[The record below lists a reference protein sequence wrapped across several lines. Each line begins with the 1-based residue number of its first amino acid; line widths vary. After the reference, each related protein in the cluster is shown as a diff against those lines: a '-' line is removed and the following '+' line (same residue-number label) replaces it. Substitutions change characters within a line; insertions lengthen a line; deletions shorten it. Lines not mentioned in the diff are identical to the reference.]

1 MTINVHFPLLLEMPE
16 RELSNVIAM
25 QKNMFF
31 FVFLEDQKVM
41 FLLLCVDCF
50 CQIQFFLRVASPIF
64 VCFHEFHSF
73 MGLRE
78 VRVGISIVLRS
89 LWDMH
94 FSLFG
99 RCVT

>member
-1 MTINVHFPLLLEMPE
+1 MPE